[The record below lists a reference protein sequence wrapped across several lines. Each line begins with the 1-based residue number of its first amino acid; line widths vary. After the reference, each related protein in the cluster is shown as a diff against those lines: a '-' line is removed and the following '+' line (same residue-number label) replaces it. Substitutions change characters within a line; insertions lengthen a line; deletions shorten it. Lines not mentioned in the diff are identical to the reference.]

1 MSSGKAVS
9 EDSRLFQCNKIP
21 DTARHTA
28 GRKEHDMPFTP
39 INTQEEFDAAIGERL
54 KRERETL
61 EKKFEGYTSPDD
73 LAKLKGAYDTKVSDL
88 NKSLEDAKTKIA
100 GHDKTVAELNA
111 KIRGYET
118 DSAKT
123 RIALEEGLSFE
134 FAQRLT
140 GEDEEAIRKDAK
152 AFAAVLKK
160 QKGGMPP
167 SSHEGGNGS
176 ARDKF
181 AEWMAQ
187 ANG

>member
-1 MSSGKAVS
+1 
-9 EDSRLFQCNKIP
+9 
-21 DTARHTA
+21 
-28 GRKEHDMPFTP
+28 MPFTP
-39 INTQEEFDAAIGERL
+39 INTQEEFDTAIGERL

-73 LAKLKGAYDTKVSDL
+73 VAKLKGTYDTKIADL
-88 NKSLEDAKTKIA
+88 NKSLEEANTKIS
-100 GHDKTVAELNA
+100 GHDKTVQELNA
-111 KIRGYET
+111 KIKGYET

-140 GEDEEAIRKDAK
+140 GTTEEEIRKDAQ

-160 QKGGMPP
+160 QKGGMP
-167 SSHEGGNGS
+167 SASHEGGSGS

-181 AEWMAQ
+181 AEWMTQ
-187 ANG
+187 ANS